1 MPSPA
6 AAKSLP
12 EGIDPSRI
20 PAHVA
25 IIMDGNGRWAKKRG
39 LPRVAG
45 HKAGIDS
52 VRETVRACGELGISV
67 LTLYAFST
75 ENWLRPAE
83 EVQELMRLLCWAL
96 RHELSDLGKNG
107 VRLRISGRIKDLP
120 EEVQQE
126 LSRSVED
133 LSGNRGLLLNLAL
146 NYGSRQEIVDA
157 VNAALKEGVREID
170 EKTISRHLYT
180 AGLPDP
186 DLVIRTS
193 GEMRLSNFLLWQIAY
208 SELYVTPVL
217 WPEFRRPHLVEA
229 VAQFQKRDRRFGGV

>member
-1 MPSPA
+1 
-6 AAKSLP
+6 
-12 EGIDPSRI
+12 
-20 PAHVA
+20 
-25 IIMDGNGRWAKKRG
+25 MDGNGRWAEKRG
-39 LPRVAG
+39 LPRAAG

-83 EVQELMRLLCWAL
+83 EVQELMRLLSWAL
-96 RHELSDLGKNG
+96 RHELRDLGKNG
-107 VRLRISGRIKDLP
+107 VRLRVSGRIKDLP
-120 EEVQQE
+120 DEVRQE

-133 LSGNRGLLLNLAL
+133 LRDNQGLLLNLAL

-157 VNAALKEGVREID
+157 VNAALREGAREID
-170 EKTISRHLYT
+170 EQMISRHLYT

-208 SELYVTPVL
+208 AELYVTPVL
-217 WPEFRRPHLVEA
+217 WPEFRRPHLLEA
-229 VAQFQKRDRRFGGV
+229 VAQYQKRDRRFGGV